1 MFHIFQT
8 NQLLLPLFILLGVS
22 IFTLVSSVLLL
33 NSKNSIQKKIE
44 KEENFLLKQNMKE
57 FQKYKISLFEN
68 IDIKL
73 SRSGLKY
80 RFHIN
85 IYMFTIFSVVSGIIV
100 GLIGKRLINDFIFTV
115 FSFSGG
121 LVLPYAL
128 LDWIAYFQ
136 STRVK
141 KQVMSFVAIIINN
154 IKIVGDIYNAI
165 IKTASQMEQPLK
177 QYLEEFELEYQSG
190 VDLYKCFQRLKEKV
204 ADHRFSRVIDV
215 LLVHY
220 VKGGK
225 PEVTLS
231 TLQREF
237 IAREVEE
244 DRKRKQQFA
253 NIIGIFIVI
262 GLNVLIV
269 SMMGKFMPEFFDEL
283 KNTNYKYYLIVG
295 IINIV
300 ISLYIATRAIRTKPQ
315 EYKK

>member
-1 MFHIFQT
+1 MFDIFKT
-8 NQLLLPLFILLGVS
+8 NQLLLPLFVILGIS
-22 IFTLVSSVLLL
+22 IFTLIFSVLLL
-33 NSKNSIQKKIE
+33 GTKNKIQKKIE
-44 KEENFLLKQNMKE
+44 KEENFLLQQNMQE
-57 FQKYKISLFEN
+57 FQKYKITLFEN

-80 RFHIN
+80 KFHLN
-85 IYMFTIFSVVSGIIV
+85 IYMFLIASIVSGIV
-100 GLIGKRLINDFIFTV
+100 FGFIGKRFINDFIFTA
-115 FSFSGG
+115 FSFAGG
-121 LVLPYAL
+121 LILPYVL

-136 STRVK
+136 SAKVK
-141 KQVMSFVAIIINN
+141 KQVMSFVAIMINN

-165 IKTASQMEQPLK
+165 IKTAQQMENPLK

-190 VDLYKCFQRLKEKV
+190 VDLYKCFYRLKEKV
-204 ADHRFSRVIDV
+204 ADPRFARVIDV

-220 VKGGK
+220 IKGGK

-231 TLQREF
+231 SLQREF

-262 GLNVLIV
+262 GLNVFIV
-269 SMMGKFMPEFFDEL
+269 SMMGKFMPEFFNEL
-283 KNTNYKYYLIVG
+283 RNTNYKYYLIVG

-300 ISLYIATRAIRTKPQ
+300 ISLYIATRAIRSKPQ
-315 EYKK
+315 KVKK